1 MEKKEPFKWAD
12 VIGPMQLNKRA
23 EAKVEVF
30 LRDRDMNR
38 KKIEGDGNCL
48 YRTIAYIVYGDENK
62 YADVKRQIF

>member
-1 MEKKEPFKWAD
+1 M
-12 VIGPMQLNKRA
+12 
-23 EAKVEVF
+23 EVF

-62 YADVKRQIF
+62 YADVKRQIFQWMKDKNKEDIVAKTINKESPK